1 MHDTR
6 KHENHLRIGAG
17 APDVGAN
24 VTEVSQVKDRIL
36 DQEVTEQ
43 VRVRVVKKRGT
54 RHGNEK

>member
-6 KHENHLRIGAG
+6 KHENRLRIGAG
-17 APDVGAN
+17 APDLGVN
-24 VTEVSQVKDRIL
+24 VTGVSQAKDPIL
-36 DQEVTEQ
+36 DQGVTEQ